1 MTDPTSQLSPL
12 QSEFASDADMQE
24 LIQMFVD
31 EVPQRMSEFRFAW
44 DRANA
49 AELGR
54 LAHQMKGAAPG
65 YGFTPLGESAKA
77 LESALKHAAHD
88 LTAVRR
94 EFDSLIQMC
103 SRVAR

>member
-1 MTDPTSQLSPL
+1 MTDPASQLTPL
-12 QSEFASDADMQE
+12 QSEFASDTDMHE
-24 LIQMFVD
+24 LIRMFVD
-31 EVPQRMSEFRFAW
+31 ELPQRVSEFRFAW

-65 YGFTPLGESAKA
+65 YGFTPLGDTAKA
-77 LESALKHAAHD
+77 LEMALKQSAHD
-88 LTAVRR
+88 LASVQS

-103 SRVAR
+103 QRVSC